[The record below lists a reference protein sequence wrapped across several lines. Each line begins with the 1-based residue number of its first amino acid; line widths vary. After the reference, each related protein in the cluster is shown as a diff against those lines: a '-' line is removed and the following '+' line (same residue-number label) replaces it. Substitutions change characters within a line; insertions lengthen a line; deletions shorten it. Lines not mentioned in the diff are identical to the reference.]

1 MSELEARSRPAQRH
15 TGFEVG
21 SNSELGEASRSSRIR
36 TTTNGTIVK
45 GSDGD
50 VEMGEDRVRVFLK
63 DLKSCF

>member
-1 MSELEARSRPAQRH
+1 MSELEGRSRPIQRH

-21 SNSELGEASRSSRIR
+21 STSDATESNRFGRIR

-50 VEMGEDRVRVFLK
+50 VEMGEDKV
-63 DLKSCF
+63 STAS